1 MPAILELW
9 KTGIRKI
16 KACGVAGDLRW
27 HDLPTEYL
35 GKGQIRL
42 KVAKETHLLIPY
54 KDVFHSGYIVKNG
67 YPGHKG
73 NAVLLADRPV
83 YPYLMN
89 IQLKWLM

>member
-27 HDLPTEYL
+27 HDLPTEYV

-42 KVAKETHLLIPY
+42 KVSKETHLLIPY
-54 KDVFHSGYIVKNG
+54 KDVFHYGYIVKNG

-83 YPYLMN
+83 YPFLMN
-89 IQLKWLM
+89 IQ